1 MVFRRLALPL
11 LLASFAGSA
20 QAIPLLDFGVGDEG
34 FGTEFLP
41 ANDDESTNLL
51 ELPFDIN
58 FFGSTYSSFFVN
70 NNGNIT
76 FESAL
81 GTFTPDP
88 FPVASQPMIAPYW
101 ADVDTRVAGNLWI
114 HSPNADTLA
123 VTWSSVGY
131 FGDQIPGGGE
141 EGGDGGGETLLA
153 AAVGPKTNSFQL
165 VLRNRADTGAGN
177 FDIDFRY
184 ERLEWTTGDASEG
197 SDGLGGIP
205 AQAGYDAG
213 DGVNFLTLPGS
224 RSDAVLDL
232 QHASNVSAE
241 TPGLWTFAIRN
252 GAPPGSS
259 PSNPLLPVA
268 TDEGWSF
275 TFNVRPGETFFIDP
289 DIAIGY
295 DYFLESG
302 PLFASVLLPELGDNA
317 YEIWLWNGT
326 EWVFADNVLA
336 GEEYTLSEGVDRF
349 RVLGIEESV
358 ALDPLNPTA
367 FVTGLTFD
375 GSGAVQLS
383 QNPIVLSLPV
393 PEPETYAMF
402 LAGLGLIVAARRRVR
417 S

>member
-1 MVFRRLALPL
+1 M
-11 LLASFAGSA
+11 
-20 QAIPLLDFGVGDEG
+20 
-34 FGTEFLP
+34 
-41 ANDDESTNLL
+41 
-51 ELPFDIN
+51 
-58 FFGSTYSSFFVN
+58 
-70 NNGNIT
+70 
-76 FESAL
+76 
-81 GTFTPDP
+81 
-88 FPVASQPMIAPYW
+88 
-101 ADVDTRVAGNLWI
+101 AGNLWI

-123 VTWSSVGY
+123 VTWSAVGY

-141 EGGDGGGETLLA
+141 EGGEGSGETLLA

-165 VLRNRADTGAGN
+165 VLRNRADTGTGN
-177 FDIDFRY
+177 FDVDFRY
-184 ERLEWTTGDASEG
+184 ARLEWTTGDASEG
-197 SDGLGGIP
+197 TAGLGGIP

-224 RSDAVLDL
+224 RSDDVLDL
-232 QHASNVSAE
+232 QHSSNVSSE

-275 TFNVRPGETFFIDP
+275 TFNVRPGEIFFIDP

-302 PLFASVLLPELGDNA
+302 PLFASVLLPELGDDA
-317 YEIWLWNGT
+317 YEVWLWNGA

-336 GEEYTLSEGVDRF
+336 GEEYLLSEGVDRF
-349 RVLGIEESV
+349 RVLGIEESL

-367 FVTGLTFD
+367 FVTGLTFA
-375 GSGAVQLS
+375 GAGAVQLS

-402 LAGLGLIVAARRRVR
+402 LAGLGLIAAARRRVR

>member
-1 MVFRRLALPL
+1 MPFRRLALPL
-11 LLASFAGSA
+11 LLASLAGSA
-20 QAIPLLDFGVGDEG
+20 QAIPLLDFGIGPEG

-41 ANDDESTNLL
+41 ANDDGSTSQLT
-51 ELPFDIN
+51 LPFAVN
-58 FFGSTYSSFFVN
+58 FFGNTYSNFFVN

-76 FESAL
+76 FESSL
-81 GTFTPDP
+81 GSFTPEP
-88 FPVASQPMIAPYW
+88 FPVSNQPMIAPFW

-114 HSPNADTLA
+114 LSPNDDTLA
-123 VTWSSVGY
+123 ITWSSVGY
-131 FGDQIPGGGE
+131 YGGGDE
-141 EGGDGGGETLLA
+141 SPGDGEGGGETLLA
-153 AAVGPKTNSFQL
+153 AAVGPKANSFQL

-197 SDGLGGIP
+197 INGLGGVP

-232 QHASNVSAE
+232 QNTSNVATD

-275 TFNVRPGETFFIDP
+275 TFNVRPNETFFIDP

-317 YEIWLWNGT
+317 YEVWLWNGT

-375 GSGAVQLS
+375 GSGAVQVS

-402 LAGLGLIVAARRRVR
+402 LAGLGLIAAARRRMR
-417 S
+417 G

>member
-11 LLASFAGSA
+11 LLASLAGSA
-20 QAIPLLDFGVGDEG
+20 QAIPLLDFGVGEEG

-41 ANDDESTNLL
+41 ANDDSSTNLL
-51 ELPFDIN
+51 DLQFDIN
-58 FFGSTYSSFFVN
+58 FFGRTYSSFFVN

-81 GTFTPDP
+81 GAFTPDP
-88 FPVASQPMIAPYW
+88 FPVANQPMIAPYW

-114 HSPNADTLA
+114 YSPNADTVA
-123 VTWSSVGY
+123 VTWSSVGHY
-131 FGDQIPGGGE
+131 GGGSI
-141 EGGDGGGETLLA
+141 ETGA
-153 AAVGPKTNSFQL
+153 AAGPKTNSFQL
-165 VLRNRADTGAGN
+165 VLRNRADTGTGN
-177 FDIDFRY
+177 FDVDFRY
-184 ERLEWTTGDASEG
+184 ERLEWTFGTASLDE
-197 SDGLGGIP
+197 DGVPVP

-213 DGVNFLTLPGS
+213 DRINFLTLPGS

-232 QHASNVSAE
+232 QHNSNVSAA

-317 YEIWLWNGT
+317 YEVWLWNGT

-375 GSGAVQLS
+375 GNGAVQVL

-393 PEPETYAMF
+393 PEPETYALF

>member
-1 MVFRRLALPL
+1 MVFRRLALPV

-20 QAIPLLDFGVGDEG
+20 QAIPLLDFGVGPSG
-34 FGTEFLP
+34 FGSEFLP
-41 ANDDESTNLL
+41 DNDDGSTGSLS
-51 ELPFDIN
+51 LPFEIN
-58 FFGSTYSSFFVN
+58 FFGQTFNNFFVN

-76 FESAL
+76 FNSAL
-81 GTFTPDP
+81 GTFTPEP
-88 FPVASQPMIAPYW
+88 FPVTAQPMIAPFW
-101 ADVDTRVAGNLWI
+101 ADVDTRGTGDVWI
-114 HSPNADTLA
+114 YSPNADTLA
-123 VTWSSVGY
+123 VTWASVGY
-131 FGDQIPGGGE
+131 YSEATD
-141 EGGDGGGETLLA
+141 
-153 AAVGPKTNSFQL
+153 KTNNFQL
-165 VLRNRADTGAGN
+165 ILRNRADTGAGN
-177 FDIDFRY
+177 FDVDFRY
-184 ERLEWTTGDASEG
+184 ERLEWTTGDASDGEL
-197 SDGLGGIP
+197 GLGGTP

-213 DGVNFLTLPGS
+213 DGTNFLVLPGS
-224 RSDAVLDL
+224 RTAAVLDL
-232 QHASNVSAE
+232 QNQSNVSPS
-241 TPGLWTFAIRN
+241 TPGLWTFAIRD
-252 GAPPGSS
+252 GVLPGSS
-259 PSNPLLPVA
+259 PSNPLLPIA
-268 TDEGWSF
+268 TDSGWQF
-275 TFNVRPGETFFIDP
+275 DFNVSLGQMYFIDP

-317 YEIWLWNGT
+317 YEVWLWNGT

-358 ALDPLNPTA
+358 ALDPLNPNA

-375 GSGAVQLS
+375 GSGAVQVS